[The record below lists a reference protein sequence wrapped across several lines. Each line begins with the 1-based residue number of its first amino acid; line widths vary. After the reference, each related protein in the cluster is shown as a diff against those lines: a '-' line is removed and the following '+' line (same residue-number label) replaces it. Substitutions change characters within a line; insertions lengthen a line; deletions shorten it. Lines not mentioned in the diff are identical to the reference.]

1 MKKTLGTIAGIVLIA
16 LSGSALADEQMEI
29 GQKIYER
36 AFGRGCGT
44 CHDIASNPQLPALI
58 KAGTLDR
65 AKFEQVLREG
75 KGGMPKAV
83 DEIMKNKAVEKA
95 GLTEELAIDDLY
107 KYIEQQIKIT
117 KVKHKKAAPIYDW
130 GGFFMSENKISEQS
144 QTLFLTQITNDGF
157 FIGQPVMIFKPD
169 TRHSRQH

>member
-1 MKKTLGTIAGIVLIA
+1 MKKTLCTIAGIVLIA

-58 KAGTLDR
+58 KANQLDR

-95 GLTEELAIDDLY
+95 GLTEELAIDYLY
-107 KYIEQQIKIT
+107 NYIKS
-117 KVKHKKAAPIYDW
+117 K
-130 GGFFMSENKISEQS
+130 
-144 QTLFLTQITNDGF
+144 
-157 FIGQPVMIFKPD
+157 
-169 TRHSRQH
+169 

>member
-1 MKKTLGTIAGIVLIA
+1 MKKSLGTIAGIVLIA
-16 LSGSALADEQMEI
+16 ISGSAFADEQMEI

-65 AKFEQVLREG
+65 AKFEEVLRNG
-75 KGGMPKAV
+75 KGTMPKAI

-95 GLTEELAIDDLY
+95 GYTEELAVDALY
-107 KYIEQQIKIT
+107 KYI
-117 KVKHKKAAPIYDW
+117 A
-130 GGFFMSENKISEQS
+130 NK
-144 QTLFLTQITNDGF
+144 
-157 FIGQPVMIFKPD
+157 
-169 TRHSRQH
+169 